1 MNNFR
6 NRFSLPLAIALV
18 LVGTGAGFW
27 WLGRVS
33 VAVAPTPVPGMP
45 PVLASDFVVAQ
56 NPSPGNRPVFPNNNI
71 NFIADAVSRTGPAVV
86 RINASRTVA
95 AEQLPDI
102 FNDPFFREF
111 FGDSLPRRVP
121 RERVERGTGS
131 GFIVNRQGD
140 IITNAHVVEGADRV
154 TVILR
159 DGRRFTGRVLGKDDL
174 TDIAV
179 VRLDNAQNLPLVT
192 LGSSQN
198 LQPGEWAIAIGNPLG
213 LDNTVTAGIISA
225 LGRSSG
231 DIGVADKR
239 VRFIQTD
246 AAINPGNSGGP
257 LLDRD
262 GRVIGVNTAIIR
274 GAQGLGFAIPIETA
288 QRVAQQIVEKGS
300 VARAYLGIQMITLN
314 PTVRQEI
321 NENSDLNI
329 RVTEDRG
336 VLVTGVMPQS
346 PAAAAGMQVGD
357 TIVAIDGQAV
367 TTADAIQQIV
377 EVKAI
382 GETLRLEVKRA
393 GRSVAVSV
401 QTARLP
407 ERTARQ

>member
-1 MNNFR
+1 MDNFR
-6 NRFSLPLAIALV
+6 NRFSLPLAIALM

-27 WLGRVS
+27 WLGRAS
-33 VAVAPTPVPGMP
+33 VVPAPGAGMS
-45 PVLASDFVVAQ
+45 PVLANDFVVAQ
-56 NPSPGNRPVFPNNNI
+56 NPSAGNRSGFPNNNI

-95 AEQLPDI
+95 VEQLPDI

-111 FGDSLPRRVP
+111 FGDSLPRRLP

-179 VRLDNAQNLPLVT
+179 VRLDNAQNLPVVT

-288 QRVAQQIVEKGS
+288 QRIAKQIVEKGS
-300 VARAYLGIQMITLN
+300 VSRAYLGIQMITLN

-321 NENSDLNI
+321 NANSDLNL

-336 VLVTGVMPQS
+336 VLVTGVIPQS
-346 PAAAAGMQVGD
+346 PAAAAGIQVGD

-377 EVKAI
+377 EVKSI
-382 GETLRLEVKRA
+382 GETLRLEVKRG
-393 GRSVAVSV
+393 GRLMDIAV

>member
-1 MNNFR
+1 
-6 NRFSLPLAIALV
+6 LAN
-18 LVGTGAGFW
+18 
-27 WLGRVS
+27 
-33 VAVAPTPVPGMP
+33 
-45 PVLASDFVVAQ
+45 DFVVAQ
-56 NPSPGNRPVFPNNNI
+56 NPTPGNRPVFPNNNI

-111 FGDSLPRRVP
+111 FGDNLPRRMP

-179 VRLDNAQNLPLVT
+179 VRLDNAQNLPVVT

-262 GRVIGVNTAIIR
+262 GKVIGVNTAIIR

-288 QRVAQQIVEKGS
+288 QRIAKQIVEKGS
-300 VARAYLGIQMITLN
+300 VSRAYLGIQMLTLN

-336 VLVTGVMPQS
+336 VLVTGVIPQS
-346 PAAAAGMQVGD
+346 PAAAAGIQVGD

-377 EVKAI
+377 EVRAI
-382 GETLRLEVKRA
+382 GETLRLEVKRN
-393 GRSVAVSV
+393 GRPVAVSV